1 MRKIILSLLALAAV
15 AAGSLFLAKVPP
27 ESILVPRSAQ
37 TLRHT
42 PRKRAP
48 DAVSIASF
56 NIQAFGETK
65 LGKPRV
71 MEALTAVVRQF
82 DIVAVQEIRAKHADV
97 LPRFVALINQDGSQ
111 YDYVLGPRLGRTA
124 SKEQYAFVFDTTR
137 VQIDRGTV
145 YTVDDPADR
154 LHREPL
160 VTRFS
165 ARTPSNPFTF
175 TLIDVHTDPDEV
187 RSEVEALGDV
197 FRAVQHDGSRE
208 DDVILL
214 GDLNADANHLGSL
227 ARMSDMTCAIR
238 GQPTNTHGTHAYD
251 NLVFDRKTTA
261 EFTGRSGVYDLV
273 RELGLSLEEALQV
286 SDHFPVW
293 AEFSIHEAPAG
304 PTAARPT
311 STPR

>member
-1 MRKIILSLLALAAV
+1 MRKTVLSLLTLAIVTTA
-15 AAGSLFLAKVPP
+15 SLYLAKFPP
-27 ESILVPRSAQ
+27 ENVLVPKSAQ
-37 TLRHT
+37 TLRHA

-48 DAVSIASF
+48 EAISIASF

-65 LGKPRV
+65 LAKPRV
-71 MEALTAVVRQF
+71 MEVLTAVVRQF

-111 YDYVLGPRLGRTA
+111 YDYVLGPRLGRTT
-124 SKEQYAFVFDTTR
+124 SKEQYAFIYDTTR
-137 VQIDRGTV
+137 VNIDRGTV

-165 ARTPSNPFTF
+165 ARTSSNPFTF
-175 TLIDVHTDPDEV
+175 TLVDIHTDPDEV
-187 RSEVEALGDV
+187 RSEVAALSDV
-197 FRAVQHDGSRE
+197 FRAVQNDGTRE

-214 GDLNADANHLGSL
+214 GDLNADENHLGQL
-227 ARMSDMTCAIR
+227 ARLSHIATAIR
-238 GQPTNTHGTHAYD
+238 GQPTNTRGTHAYD
-251 NLVFDRKTTA
+251 NLVFDTKATT
-261 EFTGRSGVYDLV
+261 EFTGRSGVYDLI

-293 AEFSIHEAPAG
+293 AEFAVHEGTIG
-304 PTAARPT
+304 PTAARPA
-311 STPR
+311 SPKR